1 MSGDVFG
8 NGMLLSRHIR
18 LVAAFDHRHVFLD
31 PDPDPETSF
40 EERERLFRLPRSS
53 WADYDTALLSPG
65 GGVYPRTAKSVPITP
80 QVAARL
86 ALPGSVTALTPAE
99 LITAVL
105 KAPADLLWNGG
116 IGTYVKAA
124 SESNA
129 QVGDK
134 ANDAIRVDG
143 AQLRVQ
149 VVGEGGNLGLTQ
161 LGRVEAA
168 LAGIRVNTDAID
180 NSAGVD
186 ASDHEVNIKILLDRI
201 VAAGDLTGKQ
211 RGGLLADMTDE
222 VARLVL
228 RDNYEQNVLLGNAR
242 KQSLSMVTVHQRF
255 MRSLEA
261 RGLLDRGLEFLPSDD
276 TLAARAEEGR
286 GLTSPEFAVL
296 VAYSKIALTEDLI
309 ATSLPDDPWFLRT
322 LRTYFP
328 AELVERYGDRL
339 QEHPLRR
346 EIVTT
351 VLVNEMVN
359 RGGTT
364 FAFRAQEETGAD
376 AEQVARAYVACRE
389 IFGLRDFVHQVELL
403 DNRVETDVQTAL
415 YLTFR
420 RLLDRSVRWFLQTRP
435 GLVDIGEEIA
445 RFAPVVAELEPRLP
459 ELLVGD
465 EHKTL
470 QEDAQALVRQ
480 GVPEPLALRGAGLL
494 IVFQVLDITEIAHA
508 TGVEPGEVARVYLT
522 LSDRYNVDGLL
533 SRISNLPRSDRW
545 QALARASLRYDLYAA
560 LEALTVAVLTTTPP
574 GEPDERIESW
584 ERSNAAAVGRA
595 AATLEEIGRLERG
608 DLASLSVALRTLR
621 GVVRFTA

>member
-1 MSGDVFG
+1 M
-8 NGMLLSRHIR
+8 
-18 LVAAFDHRHVFLD
+18 
-31 PDPDPETSF
+31 
-40 EERERLFRLPRSS
+40 
-53 WADYDTALLSPG
+53 
-65 GGVYPRTAKSVPITP
+65 
-80 QVAARL
+80 
-86 ALPGSVTALTPAE
+86 TPAE
-99 LITAVL
+99 LITAIL
-105 KAPADLLWNGG
+105 KAPVDLLWNGG

-124 SESNA
+124 TESNA

-134 ANDAIRVDG
+134 ANDVIRVDG
-143 AQLRVQ
+143 AQLRAR

-201 VAAGDLTGKQ
+201 VAAGDLTRKQ
-211 RGGLLADMTDE
+211 RNELLADMTDE
-222 VARLVL
+222 VGGLVL

-242 KQSLSMVTVHQRF
+242 KQSLAMVTVHQRF
-255 MRSLEA
+255 MRSLES

-276 TLAARAEEGR
+276 TLAARAEDGR

-296 VAYSKIALTEDLI
+296 VAYAKIALTEDLI

-328 AELVERYGDRL
+328 AELVGRYGDRL

-346 EIVTT
+346 QIVTT
-351 VLVNEMVN
+351 CLVNEMVN
-359 RGGTT
+359 RGGIT
-364 FAFRAQEETGAD
+364 FAYRAQEETGAD
-376 AEQVARAYVACRE
+376 AEQVARAYAACRE
-389 IFGLRDFVHQVELL
+389 IFGLREFVRQVEEL
-403 DNRVETDVQTAL
+403 DNRVDTEVQTSL

-435 GLVDIGEEIA
+435 GRLDIGAEIS

-494 IVFQVLDITEIAHA
+494 VVFQALDITEIAHT
-508 TGVEPGEVARVYLT
+508 TGVPALEVARVYLT

-533 SRISNLPRSDRW
+533 SRISALPRSDRW

-560 LEALTVAVLTTTPP
+560 LEALTIAVLTTTPQ
-574 GEPDERIESW
+574 GEPEERIEAW
-584 ERSNAAAVGRA
+584 ERANAAAVTRA
-595 AATLEEIGRLERG
+595 GTTLEEIERLEKG

-621 GVVRFTA
+621 GVVRSTA